1 MLVYFNNDG
10 RPAQGVDSCEGIEV
24 EPDPRATLRTLL
36 ERSELGLSLLAG
48 DPETEFG
55 SVVVL
60 AREADRPWLRAVD
73 LRIHEGPFTLPRP
86 PADHL
91 LEPPPAA
98 VVHSLSTKRRSVPDA
113 LVERCRAAGVSL
125 LVSPPTV
132 DPEAIEE
139 AALQLLV
146 GSGRAALTG
155 LAALQRRLLTT
166 LDEPKPERAVLEAV
180 SRLSGMGMAVL
191 SPWGEVVARAG
202 DTTGRLGGADP
213 TTLPE
218 GRMRFRGRDALVAR
232 VAVKGRLRYVLVAFE
247 EGAGS
252 LTWLELTRSLLVASA
267 LQRSAEAQQDRSR
280 KGALLAEWLAGPQAA
295 PMLLP
300 RLVDAGIET
309 QSEYVVAVAEAGPRA
324 RGGRMAAV
332 RGQALLEKLREA
344 ADDYFRTRGYGYL
357 SETRAE
363 HVVWVLSGGAPRAQG
378 EPLFLALRAAA
389 GADVPVR
396 LGLSLPREDLTGVA
410 DAYHQAVLAA
420 QSLAGPEGHAWFDL
434 VDPVYWVLKQQP
446 PANLATMRDRLV
458 GPVKDADDGK
468 LWRTLTAYLRSP
480 DDLTALAEELHVHV
494 NTLRYRLKRIAT
506 LLGVDLA
513 RPETLAKLYLAQQI
527 DAMLEREGGV

>member
-1 MLVYFNNDG
+1 M
-10 RPAQGVDSCEGIEV
+10 
-24 EPDPRATLRTLL
+24 EPNPRATLRTLL

-48 DPETEFG
+48 DPDTEFG
-55 SVVVL
+55 SVIVL
-60 AREADRPWLRAVD
+60 AREADRPWLRPVD

-86 PADHL
+86 PADHV
-91 LEPPPAA
+91 LEPAPAV
-98 VVHSLSTKRRSVPDA
+98 VVHSLSSRRRSVPDA

-125 LVSPPTV
+125 VVSPPTV

-146 GSGRAALTG
+146 GSGRDALTG

-166 LDEPKPERAVLEAV
+166 LDGPKPERAVLEAV

-213 TTLPE
+213 TALPE

-232 VAVKGRLRYVLVAFE
+232 VTVKGRLRYVLVAFE

-309 QSEYVVAVAEAGPRA
+309 ESEYVVAVAEAGPRA

-527 DAMLEREGGV
+527 DAMLDREGGV

>member
-1 MLVYFNNDG
+1 MSVSERDT
-10 RPAQGVDSCEGIEV
+10 
-24 EPDPRATLRTLL
+24 ATLRRLLDNGELQLTLL
-36 ERSELGLSLLAG
+36 HG
-48 DPETEFG
+48 DPDITFG
-55 SVVVL
+55 SVVWL
-60 AREADRPWLRAVD
+60 GRDDDRPWLHPSD
-73 LRIHEGPFTLPRP
+73 LRIHEGPFGLPRP
-86 PADHL
+86 PGDPV
-91 LEPPPAA
+91 LETPPA
-98 VVHSLSTKRRSVPDA
+98 VLVHSLTSKQRSVPDA
-113 LVERCRAAGVSL
+113 LIERCRAAGVALAS
-125 LVSPPTV
+125 SPPTV
-132 DPEAIEE
+132 DPEAVEEE
-139 AALQLLV
+139 ALRLLV
-146 GSGRAALTG
+146 ATAGPALTG
-155 LAALQRRLLTT
+155 LATLQRRLLTT
-166 LDEPKPERAVLEAV
+166 LEGPKPERAVLEAL

-191 SPWGEVVARAG
+191 SPWGEVSARAG
-202 DTTGRLGGADP
+202 DTSGRLGDLDP
-213 TTLPE
+213 TTLAE
-218 GRMRFRGRDALVAR
+218 GRMRLRGRDALVAR
-232 VAVKGRLRYVLVAFE
+232 VNVKGRLRAVLLAFE
-247 EGAGS
+247 TGPDS
-252 LTWLELTRSLLVASA
+252 TTWLELARSLLVAAA

-309 QSEYVVAVAEAGPRA
+309 EAEYVVAVAEVGPRA

-332 RGQALLEKLREA
+332 RAQALLEKLREA
-344 ADDYFRTRGYGYL
+344 ADDYFRTRGYGHL

-363 HVVWVLSGGAPRAQG
+363 HVVWVYSGGAPRAQA
-378 EPLFLALRAAA
+378 EPLYRALGAVA
-389 GADVPVR
+389 GEKVPVR
-396 LGLSLPREDLTGVA
+396 LGLSLPRQDLTGVA

-494 NTLRYRLKRIAT
+494 NTLRYRLKRIAS

-527 DAMLEREGGV
+527 DAMLDREGAA

>member
-1 MLVYFNNDG
+1 MSVTTD
-10 RPAQGVDSCEGIEV
+10 V
-24 EPDPRATLRTLL
+24 RATLRDLL
-36 ERSELGLSLLAG
+36 ERQELQLSLLAG
-48 DPETEFG
+48 DPDTVFG

-60 AREADRPWLRAVD
+60 SMESDRPWLRPVD
-73 LRIHEGPFTLPRP
+73 LRLHEGPFSLPRP
-86 PADHL
+86 SIDHV

-98 VVHSLSTKRRSVPDA
+98 VVHSLSSKRRSVPDA
-113 LVERCRAAGVSL
+113 LVERCRAAGVAL

-132 DPEAIEE
+132 DPEAVEE
-139 AALQLLV
+139 AALRLLV
-146 GSGRAALTG
+146 QAGGTALAG
-155 LAALQRRLLTT
+155 LATLQRRLLAT
-166 LDEPKPERAVLEAV
+166 LDGPKPERAVLESV

-202 DTTGRLGGADP
+202 DTSGRLGGTDP
-213 TTLPE
+213 TGLPE

-232 VAVKGRLRYVLVAFE
+232 VTVRGRLRSVLIAFE
-247 EGAGS
+247 TGDDS
-252 LTWLELTRSLLVASA
+252 LTWLELARSLLVAAA
-267 LQRSAEAQQDRSR
+267 LQRSAEAQHDRSR

-309 QSEYVVAVAEAGPRA
+309 EAEYVVAVAEAGPRV

-344 ADDYFRTRGYGYL
+344 ADDYFRTRGYGFL

-363 HVVWVLSGGAPRAQG
+363 HVVWAFSGGAPRSQA
-378 EPLFLALRAAA
+378 EPLFQSLRAAA
-389 GADVPVR
+389 GANVPVR

-410 DAYHQAVLAA
+410 DAYHQAILAA

-446 PANLATMRDRLV
+446 PANLVTMRDRLV

-494 NTLRYRLKRIAT
+494 NTLRYRLKRISS
-506 LLGVDLA
+506 LLGVDLG

-527 DAMLEREGGV
+527 DAMVEREGGA